1 MEKKFDYISEAK
13 KVFDKEI
20 EALEKTRDALG
31 KDFETI
37 LNLILDC
44 EGKLILT
51 GMGKPGHIA
60 TKMSAT
66 FASLGIPSFFMHP
79 GEAMHGDLG
88 MVEKKDVVMLMSYS
102 GESEEVTRLMPVLK
116 EIGCKTIA
124 ITGKPQSTLA
134 QECQYHFFFPEFEEA
149 CYLHLAPTSSTT
161 TLLVLGDALAVVA
174 SRAINYTRD
183 DFAQDLESTLGANY
197 SQKKIV
203 RHGKK
208 IRLDLWDT
216 AGQEKYRAIGRHF
229 YKDSYIVCLVYDI
242 TNKESFERIKTV
254 WYPELKEHGE
264 KTKILAL
271 VGNKIDK
278 YLDEQVN
285 EDDVKKYAEEINAI
299 NKRTSAMEGTNIEDL
314 FNSLVDKYL
323 KEIAGMIIE
332 EEKIKIKKDDLKNDK
347 QKKKGCC

>member
-1 MEKKFDYISEAK
+1 MDKKFDYISEAK

-20 EALEKTRDALG
+20 EALQKTRDTLG
-31 KDFETI
+31 EDFETI

-161 TLLVLGDALAVVA
+161 TLLVLGDALAVIA

-183 DFAQDLESTLGANY
+183 DFGLHHPAGALGKKLLVKVKNLMYSGDEDAVVLEGSTLHQAIVEMSKKGLSMVTIVDAENNIKGIITDGDLRRMLDKNVDVY
-197 SQKKIV
+197 NAVVDDLMTKNPTTVDCREMAVNALQTMSDKKITCMPV
-203 RHGKK
+203 VDEG
-208 IRLDLWDT
+208 
-216 AGQEKYRAIGRHF
+216 
-229 YKDSYIVCLVYDI
+229 
-242 TNKESFERIKTV
+242 NK
-254 WYPELKEHGE
+254 
-264 KTKILAL
+264 L
-271 VGNKIDK
+271 VGTILMQDIFK
-278 YLDEQVN
+278 
-285 EDDVKKYAEEINAI
+285 
-299 NKRTSAMEGTNIEDL
+299 
-314 FNSLVDKYL
+314 
-323 KEIAGMIIE
+323 AGIVR
-332 EEKIKIKKDDLKNDK
+332 
-347 QKKKGCC
+347 